1 MELVSIAKEI
11 QNKIRLLVAGRK
23 ILKHRAKAKAD
34 AIGEHKKELAK
45 TLMQLRN
52 GVEFELEGV
61 KIKNPPA
68 SYSREIADGLCWKT
82 RVEMELQDAMY
93 KNAIEGMDSIKAEM
107 NGYQSIFRYLD
118 EVEKDTQ
125 KGVPPAR

>member
-1 MELVSIAKEI
+1 MELVKVAKEI
-11 QNKIRLLVAGRK
+11 QDKVRLLVAGRK

-68 SYSREIADGLCWKT
+68 SYCREIADGLCWKT
-82 RVEMELQDAMY
+82 RVEMEL
-93 KNAIEGMDSIKAEM
+93 KRRCIKMLSKEWILLK
-107 NGYQSIFRYLD
+107 QR
-118 EVEKDTQ
+118 
-125 KGVPPAR
+125 